1 MKRKGQGNPKA
12 ERNERIVSHLIKR
25 FKERHD
31 ITLTRSRRLMLIKQ
45 IQTKVA
51 KRLCLVP
58 NGKFLYRVSMYDNDT
73 RSSVGYSVIY
83 CPRFE
88 QILTVL
94 PRQDSPEYDEFVKKN
109 GLSREMVEGREMTAR
124 ERTMQSVQQYLKSK
138 YCDRV
143 SEGQRR
149 LKAYKS
155 RQDYFRK
162 RLDKCGKGG
171 A

>member
-94 PRQDSPEYDEFVKKN
+94 PRQDSPEYDEFVKN
-109 GLSREMVEGREMTAR
+109 EP
-124 ERTMQSVQQYLKSK
+124 ERVDTSVQGGISQQQYLDDMRGPW
-138 YCDRV
+138 YY
-143 SEGQRR
+143 EGDDDEDQ
-149 LKAYKS
+149 
-155 RQDYFRK
+155 
-162 RLDKCGKGG
+162 
-171 A
+171 